1 MTAAAAAGCI
11 CNSERGACSSPHPV
25 RTGWMDGWGCPRLEM
40 EVDRAGLW
48 GGIYRASRR
57 LGRRSLFRL
66 RPPSLSSTA
75 PPPLWFSFSFLFF
88 LLDPNKKKFHNNSTR
103 NRRPFS
109 TRSHSFPFYYY
120 FIIPKV
126 TALGAREQQQQLSTW
141 WVDFG
146 FGCNIQN
153 WGKGGDNSAIAKFA
167 RPFRFPRH
175 HSNLFVWWHCGNLF
189 TCIYGCNFLVG
200 YAKKKNMDVARS
212 KRNQEKKKKKQQ
224 PAGMQQWYV
233 ICHGDWNPP
242 SPAAR
247 PCLIF

>member
-1 MTAAAAAGCI
+1 MTAAAAGCI

-25 RTGWMDGWGCPRLEM
+25 RTGWMDGWMGLPAFRN
-40 EVDRAGLW
+40 RAGLW

-126 TALGAREQQQQLSTW
+126 TALGARTTTTTFYLMSW
-141 WVDFG
+141 F
-146 FGCNIQN
+146 
-153 WGKGGDNSAIAKFA
+153 WGLDVTFKIEERGATIA
-167 RPFRFPRH
+167 R
-175 HSNLFVWWHCGNLF
+175 
-189 TCIYGCNFLVG
+189 
-200 YAKKKNMDVARS
+200 
-212 KRNQEKKKKKQQ
+212 
-224 PAGMQQWYV
+224 
-233 ICHGDWNPP
+233 
-242 SPAAR
+242 
-247 PCLIF
+247 

>member
-1 MTAAAAAGCI
+1 MTAAAAAAAGCI

-75 PPPLWFSFSFLFF
+75 PAPPLWFSFSFLFF

-126 TALGAREQQQQLSTW
+126 TALGARKQQQLSTW

-167 RPFRFPRH
+167 RPFRFP
-175 HSNLFVWWHCGNLF
+175 SFKSF
-189 TCIYGCNFLVG
+189 
-200 YAKKKNMDVARS
+200 
-212 KRNQEKKKKKQQ
+212 
-224 PAGMQQWYV
+224 
-233 ICHGDWNPP
+233 
-242 SPAAR
+242 
-247 PCLIF
+247 CLMVHWQFIHVYIRL